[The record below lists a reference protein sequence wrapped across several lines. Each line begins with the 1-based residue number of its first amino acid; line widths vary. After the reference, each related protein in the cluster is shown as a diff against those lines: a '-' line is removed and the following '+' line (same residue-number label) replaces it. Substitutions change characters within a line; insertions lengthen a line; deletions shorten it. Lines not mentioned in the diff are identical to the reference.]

1 MAQAPFLKLFS
12 SVKEKVVPTRE
23 KMVEDL
29 AKDIFRKLKNN
40 TYLNGGL
47 THREIILFIDQLNNH
62 IEDDMIK
69 TIGELESKLEELKG
83 LKDDNK

>member
-1 MAQAPFLKLFS
+1 MAQKPFLRLFS
-12 SVKEKVVPTRE
+12 SVKEKVIPTRE

-47 THREIILFIDQLNNH
+47 THREIILFVDQLNNH

-69 TIGELESKLEELKG
+69 TIGELQSKLEELKE
-83 LKDDNK
+83 LKR